1 MEGGLV
7 REGKG
12 RRVEGKGKAAGREGR
27 AVGREGVRWWEGVHR
42 LLGGQCWRRDHHGGR
57 EVGGRSRKAR
67 EARSIGRA
75 LRREA
80 RLQWGQRGTRE
91 GAHAGMGRA
100 SGGQRHWR
108 QRGWR
113 RQPRAESAIVASE
126 SCLWMVRRVEPSE
139 SQSQEDGGERSG
151 QHWRRSR
158 QHWLAGKAHVAQ
170 RRALSGRMARR
181 PQKRKLARRT
191 RQEHRRPRPSVGQA
205 VAAAVA
211 GPCRRERACEGCSR
225 AFVGRPLILFI
236 LFFELSL

>member
-1 MEGGLV
+1 M
-7 REGKG
+7 
-12 RRVEGKGKAAGREGR
+12 
-27 AVGREGVRWWEGVHR
+27 
-42 LLGGQCWRRDHHGGR
+42 RDHHGGR

-126 SCLWMVRRVEPSE
+126 SCLWMPQSEKGGAERVAVT
-139 SQSQEDGGERSG
+139 GGR
-151 QHWRRSR
+151 
-158 QHWLAGKAHVAQ
+158 
-170 RRALSGRMARR
+170 RRA
-181 PQKRKLARRT
+181 
-191 RQEHRRPRPSVGQA
+191 
-205 VAAAVA
+205 
-211 GPCRRERACEGCSR
+211 ERA
-225 AFVGRPLILFI
+225 ALA
-236 LFFELSL
+236 

>member
-7 REGKG
+7 GEGKG

-80 RLQWGQRGTRE
+80 RLQWVQRGTRE

-126 SCLWMVRRVEPSE
+126 SCLWMPQSEAAREGWSRASRSHRRTEE
-139 SQSQEDGGERSG
+139 SG
-151 QHWRRSR
+151 
-158 QHWLAGKAHVAQ
+158 AGSTGVGAG
-170 RRALSGRMARR
+170 STGW
-181 PQKRKLARRT
+181 LARRMWP
-191 RQEHRRPRPSVGQA
+191 RGEHCRAGWRGGRKSGNLRGERA
-205 VAAAVA
+205 RSTA
-211 GPCRRERACEGCSR
+211 GPGRRSARRWRRRWRAHAAR
-225 AFVGRPLILFI
+225 A
-236 LFFELSL
+236 SLRGL